1 MNNLTNKFV
10 PKLSL
15 YHHNIRSLNK
25 HCVELLNDLKC
36 LELDFDFIALSEIG
50 QHNITNCA
58 NFFENYNFYHE
69 TSTQKNGGVGC
80 FINKSIQVKSIR
92 NDLKLPTT
100 IDTDDNY
107 LVENLWIECQTDSIK
122 KPLIVGIIYRHPKG
136 NVNKFTEVY
145 NHSLDIVNNEN
156 KICVICGDLNINAL
170 SIIHQ
175 PSQAFYDL
183 NLSENMIPQI
193 TLPSRITEN
202 SATII
207 DQVFFRQTSQ
217 TIDEKMYSGLILSD
231 LTDHLPNFI
240 LYGNLEND
248 KMRCNNRRFIRIH
261 SDHNISKFNE
271 FLGNMSTWE
280 EFNVTPDCNTATSI
294 FTTNIKRGCEQCFPL
309 TKISRKRAKD
319 KEWVTLGIKKSCN
332 HKSSLYKKF
341 LKHPTQ
347 ENKAKYIK
355 YRNLLSKLCKAA
367 QENYF
372 HDIISET
379 KSSLVKLWET
389 FGPIINPGKRKELH
403 KIEKINKEGSFLT
416 NKKDIANHFN
426 NYFCNIGK
434 KLQNNVPTTNKNY
447 KNYLTNQNLNS
458 FFISPVSEDEL
469 LKVIHTINN
478 RKAKG
483 IYDIPANIFKRSFN
497 QIKNPLLS
505 LLNMSFSQ
513 GIFPDIFK
521 IAKVIPLYKK
531 QDRYLTENY
540 RPISLLSYISKIF
553 EKLMKKRLCSFLNK
567 YNILYDLQFG
577 F

>member
-1 MNNLTNKFV
+1 M
-10 PKLSL
+10 
-15 YHHNIRSLNK
+15 
-25 HCVELLNDLKC
+25 
-36 LELDFDFIALSEIG
+36 A
-50 QHNITNCA
+50 
-58 NFFENYNFYHE
+58 
-69 TSTQKNGGVGC
+69 
-80 FINKSIQVKSIR
+80 
-92 NDLKLPTT
+92 
-100 IDTDDNY
+100 TD
-107 LVENLWIECQTDSIK
+107 
-122 KPLIVGIIYRHPKG
+122 
-136 NVNKFTEVY
+136 
-145 NHSLDIVNNEN
+145 
-156 KICVICGDLNINAL
+156 
-170 SIIHQ
+170 
-175 PSQAFYDL
+175 
-183 NLSENMIPQI
+183 
-193 TLPSRITEN
+193 
-202 SATII
+202 
-207 DQVFFRQTSQ
+207 
-217 TIDEKMYSGLILSD
+217 
-231 LTDHLPNFI
+231 
-240 LYGNLEND
+240 
-248 KMRCNNRRFIRIH
+248 
-261 SDHNISKFNE
+261 
-271 FLGNMSTWE
+271 
-280 EFNVTPDCNTATSI
+280 I
-294 FTTNIKRGCEQCFPL
+294 FTKNIKRGYEQSFPL

-319 KEWVTLGIKKSCN
+319 KKWVTLGIKKSCN

-403 KIEKINKEGSFLT
+403 KIEKINKEGSILT

-567 YNILYDLQFG
+567 YNILYDLQFWFREG
-577 F
+577 YSTNLALLDILDDINTALDNGKYALGIYLDLSKAFDTVCHDILLNKLAHYGIRGPALAWFKSYLTNRKQLVQLNETQSDLKNIDIGVPQGSVF